1 MTTPSGYPG
10 SNKEPY
16 GSAGQYPSGQPAPG
30 SYPPPG
36 QDPYAQYPPPQ
47 QFGGQSPYPGP
58 NQYPSP
64 NAARPGMVTAAAV
77 LAFIVGGLQLLGG
90 LLLLLAGGIAA
101 DISGALGGIFI
112 VIAILLLAVGALYIF
127 AGIKALQGKNAKIL
141 VIVAGVAVVL
151 QVISMLS
158 DFTPTSLIGLAISV
172 GIIALLLQE
181 QSKAWFRAQGAPTF

>member
-10 SNKEPY
+10 PNKEPY
-16 GSAGQYPSGQPAPG
+16 GSAG

-36 QDPYAQYPPPQ
+36 QDPYAQQYPPPQ
-47 QFGGQSPYPGP
+47 QFGGQTPYPGP
-58 NQYPSP
+58 SQYPSP
-64 NAARPGMVTAAAV
+64 NGGRPGMVTAAAV
-77 LAFIVGGLQLLGG
+77 LGFVVGGLQILGG
-90 LLLLLAGGIAA
+90 LLLLLAGGIASN
-101 DISGALGGIFI
+101 ISGALGGIFI
-112 VIAILLLAVGALYIF
+112 VVAILLLAVGGLYVF

-181 QSKAWFRAQGAPTF
+181 QSKAWFRSKGAPTF